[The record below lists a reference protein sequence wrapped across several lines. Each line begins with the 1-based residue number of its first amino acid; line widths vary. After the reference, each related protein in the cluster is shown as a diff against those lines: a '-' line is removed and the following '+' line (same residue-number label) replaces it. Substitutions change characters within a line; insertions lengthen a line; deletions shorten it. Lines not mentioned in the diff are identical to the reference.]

1 MVGVGRSEEV
11 VRPLAAKF
19 SYKVGKLPLLY
30 QGLPI
35 GAHSRSVVIWNPVV
49 ENSKKRLSAWK
60 RRYLSFGGRIALINP
75 LYQICHYTTCL
86 LFYCQWQCEAGQ
98 TIE

>member
-19 SYKVGKLPLLY
+19 SCKVGKLPLLY

-35 GAHSRSVVIWNPVV
+35 GAHSRSLVLWNPVV
-49 ENSKKRLSAWK
+49 ENSK
-60 RRYLSFGGRIALINP
+60 
-75 LYQICHYTTCL
+75 
-86 LFYCQWQCEAGQ
+86 
-98 TIE
+98 